1 MKQVEL
7 HYNPYLLETKIIVE
21 GVEINANNSSPF
33 YKYRE
38 RRLQQW
44 MGARESE
51 NWRGLLPQLRDAV
64 NDTGI
69 KLSFYGTK
77 PDFEDIE
84 QLVKADRKRSFADGI
99 ELVHANREAAS
110 KNDPAKKL
118 EKLRD
123 IYEEV
128 KKGPEQFCTADVQ
141 KGFESALDDDFEIV
155 VVAPMSSGKS
165 TVINALLGQDLLPAI
180 NQATTAVLTR
190 IRDEDG
196 QKQFLVSAIDYEGKL
211 LVENEKATAKRIEEL
226 NSKKDP
232 DDPQKSVIQEI
243 RIQGDIPYLSSR
255 GLHTVFV
262 DTPGGNNNLN
272 AEHERVM
279 DEAIQDEDKS
289 MVIFVFNTTQVS
301 TNDNAKIL
309 KKIAEAMKRS
319 MNGKQ
324 SRDRFLFV
332 ANRMDD
338 VDPDRE
344 PYKNMRST
352 ILKELGKV
360 EITEPNLY
368 FVSALTAKLLRMQ
381 YAGAAMFRSDKNKLQ
396 YLSEIMSSKAYAL
409 FEFSSLTEA
418 QKDKFRQEVEA
429 LHKANPEAERIIPR
443 VAEINS
449 GIPALEMAIN
459 EYLERYAIAIKLQTA
474 QNSFMSAMRDEKEK
488 GAAWRNMAENE
499 ATFKRAQKD
508 AAELKRRLAD
518 DRTLSKTI
526 EQIKQIT
533 FDEELIWD
541 KSDEAAK
548 KFHTYTNIN
557 RLSPKVPVDEAK
569 KYKDEFIQKTK
580 ELLRWAAEDICRILQ
595 KDVQEKCDEAM
606 RAYRGQ
612 IETLRKNGLDEIG
625 GISIAKLSAFKEVE
639 RNMQHLSDLSDYTEE
654 VEETETRQKKK
665 SGIGAAIG
673 RFFGGLL
680 GMDWGWENEEF
691 DVTRRYVNI
700 RDYAK
705 DHMGTI
711 ISSMQEEIKTLVDA
725 VKKEVNNMTANAIE
739 QSRKVNDLILQI
751 ADEYENKTRDIETLR
766 KEIEENRPIY
776 EFAEKI
782 ISEVEDLL
790 TIE

>member
-21 GVEINANNSSPF
+21 GIEINANNSSPF

-44 MGARESE
+44 MEARESE

-84 QLVKADRKRSFADGI
+84 QLVKADEKHSFADGI
-99 ELVHANREAAS
+99 ELVHANRETAS

-118 EKLRD
+118 ENLRD

-196 QKQFLVSAIDYEGKL
+196 QKQFLVSAIDHEGKL
-211 LVENEKATAKRIEEL
+211 LVKNKKATAERIGEL
-226 NSKKDP
+226 NGKTDP
-232 DDPQKSVIQEI
+232 ENPNKSLAKEI
-243 RIQGDIPYLSSR
+243 RIQGDIPHLSSR

-289 MVIFVFNTTQVS
+289 MVIYVFNGTQLTTK
-301 TNDNAKIL
+301 DNAAIL
-309 KKIAEAMKRS
+309 DKIARAMKRS

-324 SRDRFLFV
+324 TRDRFLFV

-338 VDPDRE
+338 VDPAKEHYED
-344 PYKNMRST
+344 MRAA
-352 ILKELGKV
+352 ILKELKEK

-368 FVSALTAKLLRMQ
+368 FVSARTAKLLRMQ
-381 YAGAAMFRSDKNKLQ
+381 YAGAAMSETDDDDLDFLSKKMTRDKH
-396 YLSEIMSSKAYAL
+396 AL
-409 FEFSSLTEA
+409 FEFSSLSEA
-418 QKDKFRQEVEA
+418 QKEQFRQEVKMLREE
-429 LHKANPEAERIIPR
+429 NPEAKRIPR

-499 ATFKRAQKD
+499 AAFKRAQKD
-508 AAELKRRLAD
+508 ALELQKRLAD

-526 EQIKQIT
+526 EQMKQIT

-541 KSDEAAK
+541 RAVQAEKELHA
-548 KFHTYTNIN
+548 YVN
-557 RLSPKVPVDEAK
+557 RNKPGQKVPEDEAK
-569 KYKDEFIQKTK
+569 KYRDKFAQYTEK
-580 ELLRWAAEDICRILQ
+580 LLQDAAEDINRILQ
-595 KDVQEKCDEAM
+595 EDIQKKCDDAM
-606 RAYRGQ
+606 RVYRGQ

-639 RNMQHLSDLSDYTEE
+639 KNMQRLSDFSDYTEE
-654 VEETETRQKKK
+654 TVETVIRQKKK

-673 RFFGGLL
+673 RFFGGFL
-680 GMDWGWENEEF
+680 GTDWGWEDEEYEE
-691 DVTRRYVNI
+691 TRSYVDLDTFVRDRLIKNI
-700 RDYAK
+700 IQ
-705 DHMGTI
+705 M
-711 ISSMQEEIKTLVDA
+711 MEEEIETLVDA
-725 VKKEVNNMTANAIE
+725 AKEKVNKMTANAMD
-739 QSRKVNDLILQI
+739 QAKKVNDLILQI
-751 ADEYENKTRDIETLR
+751 AEEYENKTRDIETLHR
-766 KEIEENRPIY
+766 EIEKNRPIY

-790 TIE
+790 AIE

>member
-21 GVEINANNSSPF
+21 GIEINANNSSPF

-44 MGARESE
+44 MEARESE

-196 QKQFLVSAIDYEGKL
+196 QKQFLVSAVDHEGKL
-211 LVENEKATAKRIEEL
+211 LVKNKKATAERIGEL
-226 NSKKDP
+226 NGKTDP
-232 DDPQKSVIQEI
+232 ENPNKSLAKEI
-243 RIQGDIPYLSSR
+243 RIQGDIPHLSSR

-289 MVIFVFNTTQVS
+289 MVIYVFNSTQLTTK
-301 TNDNAKIL
+301 DNATIL
-309 KKIAEAMKRS
+309 DKIARAMKRS

-324 SRDRFLFV
+324 TRDRFLFV

-338 VDPDRE
+338 VDPAKEHYED
-344 PYKNMRST
+344 MRAA
-352 ILKELGKV
+352 ILKELKEK

-368 FVSALTAKLLRMQ
+368 FVSARTAKLLRMQ
-381 YAGAAMFRSDKNKLQ
+381 YAGAAMSETDNDDLDFLSKKMTRDKH
-396 YLSEIMSSKAYAL
+396 AL
-409 FEFSSLTEA
+409 FEFSSLSEA
-418 QKDKFRQEVEA
+418 QKEQFRQEVKMLREE
-429 LHKANPEAERIIPR
+429 NPEAKRIPR

-488 GAAWRNMAENE
+488 GTAWRNMAENE

-508 AAELKRRLAD
+508 ALELQKRLAD
-518 DRTLSKTI
+518 DRTLSKTV
-526 EQIKQIT
+526 EQMKQIV
-533 FDEELIWD
+533 FDDKLIW
-541 KSDEAAK
+541 K
-548 KFHTYTNIN
+548 KAIESTKKLQGYTIKNKFG
-557 RLSPKVPVDEAK
+557 SKVPKDKAEK
-569 KYKDEFIQKTK
+569 CKDEFAQYTEK
-580 ELLRWAAEDICRILQ
+580 LLQDAAEDIDRILQ
-595 KDVQEKCDEAM
+595 EDVQKKCDEVM
-606 RAYRGQ
+606 QAYREQ

-625 GISIAKLSAFKEVE
+625 GISIPRLSTFKEVE
-639 RNMQHLSDLSDYTEE
+639 RNMQHLSNLSDYTEE

-665 SGIGAAIG
+665 SGIGAAFA
-673 RFFGGLL
+673 RFVGGLF
-680 GMDWGWENEEF
+680 GTDWGWEDEEYEVKRKYVDLQKYINEQIA
-691 DVTRRYVNI
+691 DIGRL
-700 RDYAK
+700 
-705 DHMGTI
+705 
-711 ISSMQEEIKTLVDA
+711 MQ
-725 VKKEVNNMTANAIE
+725 KEVKALVEAAKEEVNTMTANAIG
-739 QSRKVNDLILQI
+739 QSKKVDDLIHQI
-751 ADEYENKTRDIETLR
+751 AEEYENKTRDIEVLR

-790 TIE
+790 AIE

>member
-7 HYNPYLLETKIIVE
+7 HYNPYLLETRIIVE

-44 MGARESE
+44 MEARKSE
-51 NWRGLLPQLRDAV
+51 NWDGLLPQLRDAV

-69 KLSFYGTK
+69 RLSFYGTK
-77 PDFEDIE
+77 PDFEDIK
-84 QLVKADRKRSFADGI
+84 QLVRADKNRSFTDGV
-99 ELVHANREAAS
+99 ELEHANRETAS
-110 KNDPAKKL
+110 KNDPVKKL

-128 KKGPEQFCTADVQ
+128 KKGPEQFCTDDVQ

-155 VVAPMSSGKS
+155 VIAPMSSGKS

-180 NQATTAVLTR
+180 NQATTAVLTK

-196 QKQFLVSAIDYEGKL
+196 QKQFLVSAIDHEGNLRIK
-211 LVENEKATAKRIEEL
+211 NEKATAKLIEEL
-226 NSKKDP
+226 NGEKDP
-232 DDPQKSVIQEI
+232 GDPQKSAWQEI
-243 RIQGDIPYLSSR
+243 RIQGDIPHLSSR

-279 DEAIQDEDKS
+279 DKAIADEDKS
-289 MVIFVFNTTQVS
+289 MVIYVFNGTQVS
-301 TNDNAKIL
+301 TNDNAAIL
-309 KKIAEAMKRS
+309 HKIASAMKRS

-338 VDPDRE
+338 IDPTKE
-344 PYKNMRST
+344 PYEGMRAT
-352 ILKELGKV
+352 ILKTLKDND
-360 EITEPNLY
+360 ITEPNLY
-368 FVSALTAKLLRMQ
+368 FVSARTAKLLRMQ
-381 YAGAAMFRSDKNKLQ
+381 YAGAAMSESDDDDRDVLCKKMTRENHV
-396 YLSEIMSSKAYAL
+396 L

-418 QKDKFRQEVEA
+418 QKDKFRQEEKI
-429 LHKANPEAERIIPR
+429 LREANPDKPRIPR

-499 ATFKRAQKD
+499 AAFEQAQKD
-508 AAELKRRLAD
+508 AAELKKRLAD
-518 DRTLSKTI
+518 DRTLSETI
-526 EQIKQIT
+526 QQMKQIV

-541 KSDEAAK
+541 KADQAAK
-548 KFHTYTNIN
+548 RFHDYANKN
-557 RLSPKVPVDEAK
+557 KPGQKVPVDEAK
-569 KYKDEFIQKTK
+569 KYRDEFAQYTK
-580 ELLRWAAEDICRILQ
+580 KLLRDAAEDISRILQ
-595 KDVQEKCDEAM
+595 KDVQEKCDSVM
-606 RAYRGQ
+606 QVYRDQ
-612 IETLRKNGLDEIG
+612 IETLRRNGLDEIG
-625 GISIAKLSAFKEVE
+625 GITISKLSTFKEVE
-639 RNMQHLSDLSDYTEE
+639 RNMQRISDFSEYTKE
-654 VEETETRQKKK
+654 VVETDTRQVKK

-673 RFFGGLL
+673 RFFGGFF
-680 GMDWGWENEEF
+680 GTDWGWEDEEF
-691 DVTRRYVNI
+691 EVTRSYVDL
-700 RDYAK
+700 RDYVQ
-705 DHMGTI
+705 DQMGAI
-711 ISSMQEEIKTLVDA
+711 ISSMQKEIETLVDA
-725 VKKEVNNMTANAIE
+725 TKEEVNTMTANAIE
-739 QSRKVNDLILQI
+739 QSQKVNDLIHQI
-751 ADEYENKTRDIETLR
+751 AEEYENKTRNIEALR

-790 TIE
+790 AIE

>member
-21 GVEINANNSSPF
+21 GIEINANNSSPF

-44 MGARESE
+44 MEARESE

-84 QLVKADRKRSFADGI
+84 QLVKADEKHSFADGI
-99 ELVHANREAAS
+99 ELVHANRETAS

-118 EKLRD
+118 ENLRG

-196 QKQFLVSAIDYEGKL
+196 QKQFLVSAVDHEGKL
-211 LVENEKATAKRIEEL
+211 LVKNEKATAERIGEL
-226 NSKKDP
+226 NGKTDPENPSKSLAK
-232 DDPQKSVIQEI
+232 EI
-243 RIQGDIPYLSSR
+243 RIQGDIPHLSSR

-279 DEAIQDEDKS
+279 DEAIRDEDKS
-289 MVIFVFNTTQVS
+289 MVIYVFNGTQLTTK
-301 TNDNAKIL
+301 DNAAIL
-309 KKIAEAMKRS
+309 DKIARAMKRS

-324 SRDRFLFV
+324 TRDRFLFV

-338 VDPDRE
+338 VDPAKEHYED
-344 PYKNMRST
+344 MRAA
-352 ILKELGKV
+352 ILKELKEK

-368 FVSALTAKLLRMQ
+368 FVSARTAKLLRMQ
-381 YAGAAMFRSDKNKLQ
+381 YAGAAMSETDDDDLDFLSKKMTRDKH
-396 YLSEIMSSKAYAL
+396 AL
-409 FEFSSLTEA
+409 FEFSSLSEA
-418 QKDKFRQEVEA
+418 QKEQFRQEVKMLREE
-429 LHKANPEAERIIPR
+429 NPEAKRIPR

-499 ATFKRAQKD
+499 AAFKRAQKD
-508 AAELKRRLAD
+508 ALELQKRLAD

-526 EQIKQIT
+526 EQMKQIT

-541 KSDEAAK
+541 RAVQAEKELHAYVNK
-548 KFHTYTNIN
+548 NE
-557 RLSPKVPVDEAK
+557 LGQKVPRGEAE
-569 KYKDEFIQKTK
+569 KYRDKLVRYIK
-580 ELLRWAAEDICRILQ
+580 ELLQNTAKDIDRILQ
-595 KDVQEKCDEAM
+595 EDIQKKCDNAM
-606 RAYRGQ
+606 QVYRGQ

-625 GISIAKLSAFKEVE
+625 GISIARLSNFKEVE
-639 RNMQHLSDLSDYTEE
+639 KNMQRISDFSRYTKET
-654 VEETETRQKKK
+654 TETDTRQVKQ

-673 RFFGGLL
+673 RFFGGFL
-680 GMDWGWENEEF
+680 GTDWGWEEEEF
-691 DVTRRYVNI
+691 EVTRSYVDLK
-700 RDYAK
+700 DYVHYQLVK
-705 DHMGTI
+705 NVVQMMEKET
-711 ISSMQEEIKTLVDA
+711 ETLVEA
-725 VKKEVNNMTANAIE
+725 AKEEVNKMTANAME
-739 QSRKVNDLILQI
+739 QAKKVNDLILQI
-751 ADEYENKTRDIETLR
+751 AEEYENKTQDMEALR

-790 TIE
+790 AIE

>member
-21 GVEINANNSSPF
+21 GIEINANNSSPF

-44 MGARESE
+44 MEARESE

-84 QLVKADRKRSFADGI
+84 QLVKADEKHSFADGI
-99 ELVHANREAAS
+99 ELVHANRETAS

-118 EKLRD
+118 ENLRD

-196 QKQFLVSAIDYEGKL
+196 QKQFLVSAVDHEGKL
-211 LVENEKATAKRIEEL
+211 LVENKKATAKLIEEL
-226 NSKKDP
+226 NGKTDPENPKKSLA
-232 DDPQKSVIQEI
+232 KEI
-243 RIQGDIPYLSSR
+243 RIQGDIPHLSSR

-289 MVIFVFNTTQVS
+289 MVIYVFNGTQLTTK
-301 TNDNAKIL
+301 DNAAIL
-309 KKIAEAMKRS
+309 DKIARAMKRS

-324 SRDRFLFV
+324 TRDRFLFV

-338 VDPDRE
+338 VDPAKEHYED
-344 PYKNMRST
+344 MRAA
-352 ILKELGKV
+352 ILKELKEK

-368 FVSALTAKLLRMQ
+368 FVSARTAKLLRMQ
-381 YAGAAMFRSDKNKLQ
+381 YAGAAMSETDDDDLDFLSKKMTRDKH
-396 YLSEIMSSKAYAL
+396 AL
-409 FEFSSLTEA
+409 FEFSSLSEA
-418 QKDKFRQEVEA
+418 QKEQFRQEVKMLREE
-429 LHKANPEAERIIPR
+429 NPEAKRIPR

-488 GAAWRNMAENE
+488 GTAWRNMAENE

-508 AAELKRRLAD
+508 ALELQKRLAD

-526 EQIKQIT
+526 EQMKQIT

-541 KSDEAAK
+541 RAVQAEKELHAYVNK
-548 KFHTYTNIN
+548 NE
-557 RLSPKVPVDEAK
+557 LGQKVPRGEAE
-569 KYKDEFIQKTK
+569 KYRDKLVRYIK
-580 ELLRWAAEDICRILQ
+580 ELLQNTAKDIDRILQ
-595 KDVQEKCDEAM
+595 EDIQKKCDNAM
-606 RAYRGQ
+606 QVYRGQ

-625 GISIAKLSAFKEVE
+625 GISIARLSNFKEVE
-639 RNMQHLSDLSDYTEE
+639 KNMQRISDFSRYTKET
-654 VEETETRQKKK
+654 TETDTRQVKQ

-673 RFFGGLL
+673 RFFGGFL
-680 GMDWGWENEEF
+680 GTDWGWEEEEF
-691 DVTRRYVNI
+691 EVTRSYVDLK
-700 RDYAK
+700 DYVHYQLVK
-705 DHMGTI
+705 NVVQMMEKET
-711 ISSMQEEIKTLVDA
+711 ETLVEA
-725 VKKEVNNMTANAIE
+725 AKEEVNKMTANAME
-739 QSRKVNDLILQI
+739 QAKKVNDLILQI
-751 ADEYENKTRDIETLR
+751 AEEYENKTQDMEALR

-790 TIE
+790 AIE

>member
-21 GVEINANNSSPF
+21 GIEINANNSSPF

-44 MGARESE
+44 MEARKSE

-84 QLVKADRKRSFADGI
+84 QLVKADGKHSFADGI
-99 ELVHANREAAS
+99 ELVHANRETAS

-118 EKLRD
+118 ENLRD

-128 KKGPEQFCTADVQ
+128 KKGPEQFCTTDVQ

-196 QKQFLVSAIDYEGKL
+196 QKQFVVSAIDHEGKL
-211 LVENEKATAKRIEEL
+211 LAENEEATAKRIKEL
-226 NSKKDP
+226 NGKTDP
-232 DDPQKSVIQEI
+232 KNPEKSLAKEI
-243 RIQGDIPYLSSR
+243 RIQGDIPHLSSR

-289 MVIFVFNTTQVS
+289 MVIYVFNGTQLTTK
-301 TNDNAKIL
+301 DNAAIL
-309 KKIAEAMKRS
+309 DKIARAMKRS

-324 SRDRFLFV
+324 TRDRFLFV

-338 VDPDRE
+338 VDPEKEHYED
-344 PYKNMRST
+344 MRAA
-352 ILKELGKV
+352 ILKELKEK

-368 FVSALTAKLLRMQ
+368 FVSARTAKLLRMQ
-381 YAGAAMFRSDKNKLQ
+381 YAGAAMSEDDRDNLALLSKKMTRKNRP
-396 YLSEIMSSKAYAL
+396 L
-409 FEFSSLTEA
+409 FEFSSLMEA
-418 QKDKFRQEVEA
+418 QKEEFRQEIKILRDE
-429 LHKANPEAERIIPR
+429 NPGNEIIPR

-499 ATFKRAQKD
+499 ESFKQAQKD
-508 AAELKRRLAD
+508 AAELKKRLAD

-526 EQIKQIT
+526 EQMKQIT
-533 FDEELIWD
+533 FDGKLVWQRSDQAEKELHAYVN
-541 KSDEAAK
+541 KNK
-548 KFHTYTNIN
+548 
-557 RLSPKVPVDEAK
+557 PGQKVLVDEAK
-569 KYKDEFIQKTK
+569 KYRDKLVRYIK
-580 ELLRWAAEDICRILQ
+580 ELLQNAAEDIDRILQ
-595 KDVQEKCDEAM
+595 KDVRKKSDDAM
-606 RAYRGQ
+606 QVYRGQ
-612 IETLRKNGLDEIG
+612 IETLQKNGLDVIG

-639 RNMQHLSDLSDYTEE
+639 RNMQRISDFSDYTEE
-654 VEETETRQKKK
+654 TVETEIRQVKK
-665 SGIGAAIG
+665 SGIFAAIG
-673 RFFGGLL
+673 RAFGGLF
-680 GMDWGWENEEF
+680 GTDWGWEDEEYE
-691 DVTRRYVNI
+691 VTRKRVDLEEYV
-700 RDYAK
+700 RDK
-705 DHMGTI
+705 IGDI
-711 ISSMQEEIKTLVDA
+711 VRSMQEEVENLVDDT
-725 VKKEVNNMTANAIE
+725 KEEVNIMTAKAIE
-739 QSRKVNDLILQI
+739 QSKKVNELIHQI
-751 ADEYENKTRDIETLR
+751 AEEYENKTQDMEALR

-790 TIE
+790 AIE

>member
-21 GVEINANNSSPF
+21 GIEINANNSSPF

-44 MGARESE
+44 MEARESE

-84 QLVKADRKRSFADGI
+84 QLVKADEKHSFADGI
-99 ELVHANREAAS
+99 ELVHANRETAS

-118 EKLRD
+118 ENLRG

-196 QKQFLVSAIDYEGKL
+196 QKQFLVSAIDHEGKL
-211 LVENEKATAKRIEEL
+211 LVENKKATAKLIEEL
-226 NSKKDP
+226 NGKTDPENPKKSLA
-232 DDPQKSVIQEI
+232 KEI
-243 RIQGDIPYLSSR
+243 RIQGDIPHLSSR

-289 MVIFVFNTTQVS
+289 MVIYVFNSTQLA
-301 TNDNAKIL
+301 TKDNATIL
-309 KKIAEAMKRS
+309 DKIARAMKRS

-324 SRDRFLFV
+324 TRDRFLFV

-338 VDPDRE
+338 VDPAKEHYED
-344 PYKNMRST
+344 MRAA
-352 ILKELGKV
+352 ILKELKEK

-368 FVSALTAKLLRMQ
+368 FVSARTAKLLRMQ
-381 YAGAAMFRSDKNKLQ
+381 YAGAAMSEDDCDSVRS
-396 YLSEIMSSKAYAL
+396 LSRKMNRKSRPL

-418 QKDKFRQEVEA
+418 QKEKFRQEIKMLRDE
-429 LHKANPEAERIIPR
+429 NPGNEMIPR